1 MRDCDRHGA
10 EDGVRPERDAHALT
24 KLIGNAPVFSDALRQ
39 LQRVARSDATVL
51 LVGETGTG
59 KELAARA
66 VHYMSS
72 RAAFPFVAVNCAA
85 LPDTLFEAELFGHE
99 RGAFTDAYTARQGL
113 LAQANKGTLLL
124 DEIESLTP
132 RGQGALLRVLHDRT
146 FRALGSG
153 AERRV
158 DVRFIA
164 ATNVDLAPLVR
175 LGGFRADLLYR
186 LRVLWLQLPA
196 LRDRREDIPLL
207 VQHFVVKQSP
217 DHGRIATVSAAALD
231 ALVHYD
237 WPGNVRELENTLIRA
252 VHLAESGVIE
262 PEHLGLASEDFAPA
276 PMAADC
282 IERGVSLQDSKR
294 RVVHAF
300 ERAYLAQLMTR
311 FRGNVTRAAEY
322 ARKERR
328 ELGKLLKRHGL
339 SAKSYPEAT

>member
-1 MRDCDRHGA
+1 MTVCGGIGA
-10 EDGVRPERDAHALT
+10 EDVVRRERDSHALG
-24 KLIGNAPVFSDALRQ
+24 KLIGNAPAFSEALRQ

-72 RAAFPFVAVNCAA
+72 RAAFPFVAVNCAS

-99 RGAFTDAYTARQGL
+99 RGAFTDAYAARQGL

-132 RGQGALLRVLHDRT
+132 RGQGAMLRVLHDHT

-158 DVRFIA
+158 DVRFVA
-164 ATNVDLAPLVR
+164 ATNTDLAPLVR
-175 LGGFRADLLYR
+175 LGAFRADLLYR

-196 LRDRREDIPLL
+196 LRERREDLPLL
-207 VQHFVVKQSP
+207 VQHFVDKHSP
-217 DHGRIATVSAAALD
+217 DDGRNTTVSAAALD
-231 ALVHYD
+231 ALLHHN

-252 VHLAESGVIE
+252 MHLAESGVIE
-262 PEHLGLASEDFAPA
+262 AEHLGLVPDDFAPA
-276 PMAADC
+276 PIAADC
-282 IERGVSLQDSKR
+282 IEQGVSLQDSKR

-300 ERAYLAQLMTR
+300 EREYLAQLMAR
-311 FRGNVTRAAEY
+311 FRGNVTRAADY
-322 ARKERR
+322 AHKERR

-339 SAKSYPEAT
+339 NAKSYSEAT